1 MTASTPDTSRDDAE
15 GESALTVVLA
25 FGANLLIALAKTVA
39 AVITGSASMVAE
51 AAHSW
56 ADSGNEILLLIANSR
71 AKRAP
76 DRVHPLGYGREAYVW
91 SMFAALG
98 LFALGAGVSIT
109 HGIQELV
116 HAEPATDFA
125 VAYVVLGVSFVLE
138 SISFQQAY
146 RQLRTEA
153 IAIDRDVLAH
163 ALRTSDPTTRAVFAE
178 DAAALLGLVIAFLGV
193 LLHQITGSAIPDA
206 VGSIL
211 VGILLGVI
219 ALILIDRNRRF
230 LIGEE
235 ASPAL
240 RQAGIEALEALP
252 EVDRVTFLRMEYLGP
267 RQAYLVASV
276 DLVGDYAES
285 RVAHT
290 LRDLESRLERNS
302 HVVRA
307 ILTLS
312 TEDEPTITV

>member
-1 MTASTPDTSRDDAE
+1 MTASTPDTTHDAD

-25 FGANLLIALAKTVA
+25 FGANILIALAKTVA
-39 AVITGSASMVAE
+39 AVVTGSASMVAE

-71 AKRAP
+71 AKRTP
-76 DRVHPLGYGREAYVW
+76 DRIHPLGYGREAYVW

-98 LFALGAGVSIT
+98 LFALGAGVSVT

-116 HAEPATDFA
+116 HAEPATNFA

-146 RQLRTEA
+146 RQLRAEA

-178 DAAALLGLVIAFLGV
+178 DAAALIGLVIAFLGV

-206 VGSIL
+206 IGSIL

-240 RQAGIEALEALP
+240 RQAGIEALP

-290 LRDLESRLERNS
+290 LRDLEARLERNS

>member
-1 MTASTPDTSRDDAE
+1 MTASTPDTTRDAD

-25 FGANLLIALAKTVA
+25 FGANILIALAKTVA
-39 AVITGSASMVAE
+39 AVVTGSASMVAE

-71 AKRAP
+71 AKRTP
-76 DRVHPLGYGREAYVW
+76 DRIHPLGYGREAYVW

-98 LFALGAGVSIT
+98 LFALGAGVSVT

-116 HAEPATDFA
+116 HAEPATNFA

-146 RQLRTEA
+146 RQLRAEA

-178 DAAALLGLVIAFLGV
+178 DAAALIGLVIAFLGV
-193 LLHQITGSAIPDA
+193 LLHQITGSAIPDEI
-206 VGSIL
+206 GSIL

-290 LRDLESRLERNS
+290 LRDLEARLERSS